1 MIIDPGTLGL
11 AQLPPRVAPL
21 VDSVAE
27 PVPGEIWMVAEATL
41 VLIAGWY
48 VSKLVVRSVGR
59 MIARQFARP
68 SITQTVLRG
77 IRAGVLLIAVLIA
90 ARTLGFDQSNILLS
104 GVVFSAV
111 VAVILAPIVGS
122 VISGLF
128 VLADQP
134 FEIGDMIELP
144 DNNGGRKGFVED
156 ITLRYTKM
164 FTLDN
169 TFIVVPN
176 STIRERD
183 VINYS
188 AEDERTRQ
196 SLSILVTYESDLAEA
211 RRIIERSARQ
221 VENVI
226 TGGPG
231 IRVGSARYSA
241 APTCYIDEYADHGV
255 LLTLRYWLQEPYK
268 LLVARSRIQEH
279 LWDELEEADV
289 EIAYPHTHLMFDDT
303 SGQADV
309 AVTHRRARPDG
320 PEAPPEQ
327 HRAADRG
334 GHAAAE
340 SNPTNGSDAIP
351 GSDAAD
357 GSDAASESDAE
368 PDDNPDAAPGSD
380 AQSGRGGAE

>member
-1 MIIDPGTLGL
+1 MTIDLGTLGL
-11 AQLPPRVAPL
+11 AQLPPRVAPV
-21 VDSVAE
+21 VDAVAQ
-27 PVPGEIWMVAEATL
+27 PVPSIVWQWAEAIL
-41 VLIAGWY
+41 VVIAGWY
-48 VSKLVVRSVGR
+48 VSKLVVRSAGR

-77 IRAGVLLIAVLIA
+77 IRASVLLVAIGIAVQI
-90 ARTLGFDQSNILLS
+90 LGFQPGNILLS
-104 GVVFSAV
+104 VTVFSAV
-111 VAVILAPIVGS
+111 VAVILAPIVAS

-196 SLSILVTYESDLAEA
+196 SLSILVTYESDIPEA
-211 RRIIERSARQ
+211 RKIIERSARQ

-231 IRVGSARYSA
+231 IRVGSARYNA

-268 LLVARSRIQEH
+268 LLVARSKIQEH
-279 LWDELEEADV
+279 LWDELEDADV

-309 AVTHRRARPDG
+309 AVTHRRPRPEG

-334 GHAAAE
+334 GHAAAQTE
-340 SNPTNGSDAIP
+340 KEPPDAVPQSD
-351 GSDAAD
+351 DAA
-357 GSDAASESDAE
+357 
-368 PDDNPDAAPGSD
+368 
-380 AQSGRGGAE
+380 AQSTDANAESTNADTE

>member
-1 MIIDPGTLGL
+1 MTIDPGTLGL
-11 AQLPPRVAPL
+11 AQLPPRVTTV
-21 VDSVAE
+21 VDAVAE
-27 PVPGEIWMVAEATL
+27 PVPGEVWMVAEAIL
-41 VLIAGWY
+41 VLILGWY
-48 VSKLVVRSVGR
+48 ASKLIVRSVGR

-196 SLSILVTYESDLAEA
+196 SLPILVTYESDIPEA

-221 VENVI
+221 VDNVI

-268 LLVARSRIQEH
+268 LLVARSKIQER
-279 LWDELEEADV
+279 LWDELEDADV

-309 AVTHRRARPDG
+309 AVTHRRPRPEG
-320 PEAPPEQ
+320 TGSPPEQ

-334 GHAAAE
+334 GHA
-340 SNPTNGSDAIP
+340 T
-351 GSDAAD
+351 
-357 GSDAASESDAE
+357 
-368 PDDNPDAAPGSD
+368 
-380 AQSGRGGAE
+380 AQSEEAPADSVPQSDDVSQPTDSVPQSEDADTE